1 MGSTVWKW
9 KSQEEFWLGKRPG
22 VDVASTV
29 KPSAFDL
36 AVVKCSNRMY
46 NIKRNNTSVENFS
59 NIKQRARENT
69 VRIIVFLV
77 SFSLRGN
84 SGNWKC
90 STGGGFSNFF
100 YLVRIKFLLNKPG
113 LLKWKNSWEKGAIRE
128 WKIS

>member
-22 VDVASTV
+22 VYVASTV
-29 KPSAFDL
+29 KPSALDL

-46 NIKRNNTSVENFS
+46 NIERNNISVENFS

-77 SFSLRGN
+77 SFLLRGN

-100 YLVRIKFLLNKPG
+100 FLP
-113 LLKWKNSWEKGAIRE
+113 SED
-128 WKIS
+128 KIFAK

>member
-9 KSQEEFWLGKRPG
+9 KSQEEFRLGKRPG
-22 VDVASTV
+22 VYVASTV
-29 KPSAFDL
+29 KPSALDL

-46 NIKRNNTSVENFS
+46 NIKRNNISVENFS

-77 SFSLRGN
+77 SFLLRGN

-100 YLVRIKFLLNKPG
+100 FLP
-113 LLKWKNSWEKGAIRE
+113 SED
-128 WKIS
+128 KIFAK